1 MATRLGVFGGT
12 FDPPHVGHRV
22 VARDV
27 VEGLE
32 LDRLLVVPAGRPPHR
47 EARLPAALRLELVRE
62 AFRGDDRIGV
72 SDLEVAGEGPSYTV
86 ETLARIRRERSPDEL
101 WCVIGADQL
110 RELDTWREPR
120 RIAELA
126 RLAVMSRAGRRPSPD
141 DAPIDVAFTPVEV
154 TRVDLSSTRIRERL
168 RAGRSIR
175 YLVPDRIRERIVE
188 AWSDLAAG

>member
-1 MATRLGVFGGT
+1 MFGGT

-47 EARLPAALRLELVRE
+47 EARLPASLRLELVRE
-62 AFRGDDRIGV
+62 AFRGDDRIAV
-72 SDLEVAGEGPSYTV
+72 SDLEVGREEPSYTV
-86 ETLARIRRERSPDEL
+86 DTLARIRRERSPDEL
-101 WCVIGADQL
+101 WCVVGVDQL
-110 RELDTWREPR
+110 RELDTWREPG

-141 DAPIDVAFTPVEV
+141 DAPIEVAFTPVEV

-175 YLVPDRIRERIVE
+175 YLVPDRIRGRIEE
-188 AWSDLAAG
+188 AWSELVPG